1 MCQEARRV
9 AKNRMSLS
17 SRSLGPSAE
26 DRSAASALRGPLR
39 HVLVSY
45 QSSARGRAAL
55 ACALRLAREAG
66 ARLTVVSVATKEPVT
81 GCARCRSNAVLWNR
95 EMRYLAHE
103 DLAEA
108 AELVGSAPSV
118 DYTVAL
124 GDPAR
129 AVGEAA
135 ARTHADVIVVPW
147 ESHSRLRGRFFST
160 LGERL
165 QKTGRWQV
173 IVAPA
178 EPPRAPQRGKS
189 RGPSG

>member
-1 MCQEARRV
+1 
-9 AKNRMSLS
+9 MSLLP
-17 SRSLGPSAE
+17 RSIGPRSE
-26 DRSAASALRGPLR
+26 DQSAAPAVRGPLS

-55 ACALRLAREAG
+55 GHALRLAREAG

-81 GCARCRSNAVLWNR
+81 GCARCRSNAVLWNQ

-118 DYTVAL
+118 DFTVAL

-135 ARTHADVIVVPW
+135 ARNHADVIVLPW
-147 ESHSRLRGRFFST
+147 EPHGRLRGRLFST
-160 LGERL
+160 LEERL
-165 QKTGRWQV
+165 QKTGRWRV

-178 EPPRAPQRGKS
+178 EPPRSHDGSHPGVGASASNSPGA
-189 RGPSG
+189 